1 MKLRE
6 TLLGLLV
13 LALVLGGVWWVR
25 GRRPAEKKAPAAPAP
40 AGRAGAG
47 AARAA
52 TAPRVVTA
60 TESPDV
66 TLADQTADAGG
77 VRLSLSVA
85 TRPILAFTKARFRV
99 KADSGGVPLELAY
112 AHLIFEMTMPMGN
125 HNYRLIP
132 AADGWQ
138 EAEVVLPSCQS
149 GNRRWY
155 ATVEGTVGGLR
166 RSARFQFD
174 LTPPSSRPAP

>member
-25 GRRPAEKKAPAAPAP
+25 GRRLAEKKPPAAPAS
-40 AGRAGAG
+40 ATKSG
-47 AARAA
+47 ARAVK
-52 TAPRVVTA
+52 VVTA
-60 TESPDV
+60 TETPDV

-99 KADSGGVPLELAY
+99 RADAGGVPMNLSY
-112 AHLIFEMTMPMGN
+112 THLIFEMTMPMGD

-138 EAEVVLPSCQS
+138 EAEVVLPACQS

-155 ATVEGTVGGLR
+155 ATVEGTAGGLR

-174 LTPPSSRPAP
+174 LTPASSPPAP